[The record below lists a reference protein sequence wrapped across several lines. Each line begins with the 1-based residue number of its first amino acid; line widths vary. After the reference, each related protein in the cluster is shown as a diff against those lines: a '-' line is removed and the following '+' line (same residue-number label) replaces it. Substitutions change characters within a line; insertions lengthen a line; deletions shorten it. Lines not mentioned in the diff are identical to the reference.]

1 MDSTNKLLKI
11 AYFDETSAIDYL
23 SVFNGG
29 SKDSEV
35 KESGQEKGTQLI
47 FSGLAFLG
55 KMWRCHD
62 ALEFVQPGLV
72 SM

>member
-35 KESGQEKGTQLI
+35 KESKTNVKESQASFELEASTGI
-47 FSGLAFLG
+47 LG
-55 KMWRCHD
+55 KV
-62 ALEFVQPGLV
+62 L
-72 SM
+72 